1 MDKHY
6 VIGVDFGTLTARGVL
21 VDVDS
26 GEEAAVSIQ
35 GYQDAVIDTALP
47 GSNLP
52 LPPEFALQ
60 NPQDYEDALEGIL
73 RDLWQ
78 KADVD
83 PRRIIGIGI
92 DFTSCTML
100 PLDEELVPLCYNP
113 LYRKSPH
120 SWPKLWK
127 HHAAQQQADRI
138 NQLARARGERFI
150 KRYGNASSCEWMFA
164 KILETLEKAPEVY
177 TATHRFV
184 EAADW
189 IVYLLTG
196 TLCKSSVNA
205 GFKAFWSSDEGY
217 PSEDFFAA
225 LHPAMKNVIAEKI
238 GPEVHGISAP
248 AGHLC
253 PRMAQATGLSTDTMV
268 AVGNIDAHISF
279 PATGATQDSTML
291 MIMGT
296 SLCHILISSRETQI
310 NGIGGI
316 VRDGVLP
323 GFFGY
328 EAGQAAVGDIYDWFV
343 SNAVPSE
350 YLEEVQ
356 KRNINI
362 YDLMNEK
369 MARLAPGASGVLALD
384 WWNGN
389 RSLLVDSDLSGLLL
403 GVTLS
408 TTAEDIYRA
417 LVEATAFGSR
427 MIVEAFEAGGVPVS
441 QVYACGGLAFKA
453 PQVMQIFSDILGK
466 PIAISSI
473 KQTSALGAAMYGA
486 VAAGRSRGGYD
497 TIFEAAER
505 MTRPPSVTY
514 RPNPAY
520 REIYGRLYREYVK
533 LHDYFGKGPNH
544 VMQTLRQIK
553 NDVCTAG

>member
-21 VDVDS
+21 IDAAS
-26 GEEAAVSIQ
+26 GEEVAVSIQ
-35 GYQDAVIDTALP
+35 GYQDAVIDSALP
-47 GSNLP
+47 GSNSP
-52 LPPEFALQ
+52 LPPEYALQ
-60 NPQDYEDALEGIL
+60 NPQDYEDALEGLLKDL
-73 RDLWQ
+73 RQ
-78 KADVD
+78 KAVAD
-83 PRRIIGIGI
+83 PRQIIGIGI

-100 PLDEELVPLCYNP
+100 PLDRDFVPLCYNP

-127 HHAAQQQADRI
+127 HHAAQPQADRI
-138 NQLARARGERFI
+138 NQVARERNEAFI

-177 TATHRFV
+177 AATYRFV

-196 TLCKSSVNA
+196 TLRKSSVNA
-205 GFKAFWSSDEGY
+205 GFKAFWSKDEGY
-217 PSEDFFAA
+217 PSEDFFEA
-225 LHPAMKNVIAEKI
+225 LHPAMKNVIKEKI
-238 GPEVHGISAP
+238 GLEVYDTSLP

-253 PRMAQATGLSTDTMV
+253 PRMAKATGLTTDTMV

-296 SLCHILISSRETQI
+296 SLCHILISSRETHI
-310 NGIGGI
+310 AGISGI
-316 VRDGVLP
+316 AQDGVLP

-350 YLEEVQ
+350 YLAEVQ

-369 MARLAPGASGVLALD
+369 MARLTPGASGVLALD

-389 RSLLVDSDLSGLLL
+389 RSLLVDSGLSGLLL

-417 LVEATAFGSR
+417 LVEATALGSR
-427 MIVEAFEAGGVPVS
+427 MICLL
-441 QVYACGGLAFKA
+441 Y
-453 PQVMQIFSDILGK
+453 
-466 PIAISSI
+466 
-473 KQTSALGAAMYGA
+473 TSRC
-486 VAAGRSRGGYD
+486 V
-497 TIFEAAER
+497 
-505 MTRPPSVTY
+505 
-514 RPNPAY
+514 
-520 REIYGRLYREYVK
+520 
-533 LHDYFGKGPNH
+533 
-544 VMQTLRQIK
+544 
-553 NDVCTAG
+553 